1 MAREVARSAAQ
12 QTVSGGGSGGGSGGT
27 PGGGAAGGGGA
38 NAAPGSGGALHR
50 SRAEVL
56 RGIELLVDRQLPE
69 VQELLVE
76 VILS

>member
-12 QTVSGGGSGGGSGGT
+12 QTVGGGGSGGGSNNAQGGGT
-27 PGGGAAGGGGA
+27 AGGNA
-38 NAAPGSGGALHR
+38 NAAPGGGGALHR

-76 VILS
+76 VCLY